1 MKRLRALFL
10 DFDGLVLDT
19 EDACFASWQWLFR
32 EHGHDYRLEDYL
44 KIIGSDYDAHDPRT
58 LLDQL
63 TGRALDWAALEASR
77 REAEL
82 RLGHGLTV
90 KPGVREIVAEA
101 EAREL
106 FRGVVSS
113 ATRQWVRGHLD
124 RHGLLQSFHTLVCRD
139 DVARIKPAPDL
150 YLEAIRRA
158 GINASEGIVLE
169 DSHNGS
175 LAAKDAGLWCVAVPN
190 TITVTQDFSH
200 ADARVDNLASTTLA
214 ELAAR
219 CGLALEK
226 KRAAGNE

>member
-44 KIIGSDYDAHDPRT
+44 KVIGSDYSAHDPRA

-63 TGRALDWAALEASR
+63 MGRALDWVALEASR
-77 REAEL
+77 REVEL
-82 RLGHGLTV
+82 RLGHGLTI

-101 EAREL
+101 EARGL
-106 FRGVVSS
+106 FRAVVSS
-113 ATRQWVRGHLD
+113 SRRQWVRGHLD

-139 DVARIKPAPDL
+139 DVARVKPAPDL

-158 GINASEGIVLE
+158 GIDASEGLALE

-175 LAAKDAGLWCVAVPN
+175 LAAKEAGLWCVAVPG
-190 TITVTQDFSH
+190 TITFTQDFSH
-200 ADARVDNLASTTLA
+200 TDARVDSLATTSLGDLA
-214 ELAAR
+214 TRL
-219 CGLALEK
+219 GLIFEEK
-226 KRAAGNE
+226 